1 MKKMSII
8 LAALF
13 ASSFAAVS
21 SQAATIGN
29 CPAVGFAT
37 SCAVVYTFNGDGSVS
52 TTTNST
58 IQSTDGTEDTLVG
71 VVNNS
76 GKSLDSFTL
85 NGGNLDI
92 FGFDGDG
99 MSTVP
104 NPGSGPGDTY
114 FGYYLDAKG
123 NKIGTVTFKPTSVYA
138 GDVLFP
144 GLTDGGTAWFVL
156 EEQVDFTKPP
166 VVVGVPASSV
176 PENDVYAMML
186 AGLGLVGFATRRR
199 QG

>member
-1 MKKMSII
+1 MKKMSIV
-8 LAALF
+8 LATLL
-13 ASSFAAVS
+13 ASSLAAVS
-21 SQAATIGN
+21 AQAATIGN
-29 CPAVGFAT
+29 CPVVGAAT
-37 SCAVVYTFNGDGSVS
+37 SCAVVYTFNGDGSV
-52 TTTNST
+52 TTTTDPT
-58 IQSTDGTEDTLVG
+58 IQSTDGIEDTLVG

-76 GKSLDSFTL
+76 GKTLDSFTL
-85 NGGNLDI
+85 NGGSLDI

-114 FGYYLDAKG
+114 FGYYLDGKG
-123 NKIGTVTFKPTSVYA
+123 NKIGTVTFNPSNVYV
-138 GDVLFP
+138 GDILFP

-176 PENDVYAMML
+176 PENDIYAMML
-186 AGLGLVGFATRRR
+186 AGLGMIGFAARRR

>member
-1 MKKMSII
+1 MKKTSFA
-8 LAALF
+8 LAVLL
-13 ASSFAAVS
+13 ASSFITFNA
-21 SQAATIGN
+21 QAATIGN
-29 CPAVGFAT
+29 CPVVGAAT
-37 SCAVVYTFNGDGSVS
+37 SCAVVYTFNGDGSVT
-52 TTTNST
+52 TTTNSS
-58 IQSTDGTEDTLVG
+58 IQSTDGIEDTLVG

-76 GKSLDSFTL
+76 GKTLDSFTL
-85 NGGNLDI
+85 NGGSLDI

-114 FGYYLDAKG
+114 FGYYSDAK
-123 NKIGTVTFKPTSVYA
+123 NKQIGTVTFKTTSVYV

-156 EEQVDFTKPP
+156 EEQIDFTKPP

-176 PENDVYAMML
+176 PENDIYAMML
-186 AGLGLVGFATRRR
+186 AGLGLVGLAARRR
-199 QG
+199 QI